1 MVTWVS
7 RPCLGVDHGRDA
19 RATFPAWFAGPF
31 DETGKTCFYAFMR
44 TTVDLP
50 DPLFKRVKVEAAR
63 RGMKLRD
70 FIARSLEQALSGGFP
85 EAKSRQVKLP
95 LVKGDGKRK
104 IDPTREELDA
114 SLWDSAG

>member
-1 MVTWVS
+1 
-7 RPCLGVDHGRDA
+7 
-19 RATFPAWFAGPF
+19 
-31 DETGKTCFYAFMR
+31 MR

-50 DPLFKRVKVEAAR
+50 DPLFKRVKAEAAL

-70 FIARSLEQALSGGFP
+70 FIARSLEQALPGGP
-85 EAKSRQVKLP
+85 RATRSRRVNLP
-95 LVKGDGKRK
+95 LVKGDGKRR

>member
-1 MVTWVS
+1 
-7 RPCLGVDHGRDA
+7 
-19 RATFPAWFAGPF
+19 
-31 DETGKTCFYAFMR
+31 MR

-50 DPLFKRVKVEAAR
+50 DPLFKRVKTEAAL

-70 FIARSLEQALSGGFP
+70 FIARSLEQALSGG
-85 EAKSRQVKLP
+85 SRESRSRRVKLP
-95 LVKGDGKRK
+95 LVKGDGKRR